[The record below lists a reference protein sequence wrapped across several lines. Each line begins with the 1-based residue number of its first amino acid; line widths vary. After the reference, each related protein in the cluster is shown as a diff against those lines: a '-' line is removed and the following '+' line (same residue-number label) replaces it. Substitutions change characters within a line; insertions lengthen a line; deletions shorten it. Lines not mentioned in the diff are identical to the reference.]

1 MERTYKRARSF
12 VFCVKSTIFILP
24 TYYRFSLISFNN
36 TLMKRLLFLLL
47 GIGLFASSFAQ
58 TSSYEASIKA
68 WQQQRLADLKTEDGW
83 LNLAGLF
90 WLKEGE
96 NSIGSDAHN
105 DLIFPE
111 EHSAGFIGKI
121 LLQKGKVTFV
131 PTTQTPVQ
139 HQAQVL
145 TTPLTIFPYEKNPI
159 VLAHQSLRW
168 FVIQRGDKYAVRLRD
183 LESPFLKTFHGIPT
197 FLVDSTWRIKA
208 KFVPTAGRK
217 ITVLDITGRTY
228 LQESLGKLVFTI
240 AGIEYALE
248 TTGTMKHLFIVFG
261 DASNQ
266 RETYGGGR
274 FLEVEEPDA
283 QGFTYLDFNKAY
295 NPPCAF
301 TPFATCPLPT
311 KENKLSLYITAGE
324 KRYGEH

>member
-1 MERTYKRARSF
+1 
-12 VFCVKSTIFILP
+12 
-24 TYYRFSLISFNN
+24 
-36 TLMKRLLFLLL
+36 MKRVILMQVLL
-47 GIGLFASSFAQ
+47 GAGFWASSFGQANNA
-58 TSSYEASIKA
+58 YEKTIEA
-68 WQQQRLADLKTEDGW
+68 WQQQRLADLKKEDGW

-96 NSIGSDAHN
+96 NSIGSDAKN

-121 LLQKGKVTFV
+121 LLQKGNVTFV
-131 PTTQTPVQ
+131 PTTQAPVQ
-139 HQAQVL
+139 YQAQVL
-145 TTPLTIFPYEKNPI
+145 TTPLPIFPYENNPI
-159 VLAHQSLRW
+159 VLSHQSLRW

-183 LESPFLKTFHGIPT
+183 VESPFLKSFHGIPT
-197 FLVDSTWRIKA
+197 FSIDSTWRIKA
-208 KFVPTAGRK
+208 KFVPTVGRK
-217 ITVLDITGRTY
+217 ISILDITGRTY

-248 TTGTMKHLFIVFG
+248 TTGTMQSLFIVFG
-261 DASNQ
+261 DVSNQ

-274 FLEVEEPDA
+274 FLEVAEPNA
-283 QGFTYLDFNKAY
+283 EGFTYLDFNKAY

-324 KRYGEH
+324 KRYGTH